1 MAKKAQ
7 NANTG
12 IVQGTFLQYPLGASE
27 IAQIQGL
34 SVAETELLDF
44 IVGTSEIGYK
54 FSLGTSKDGKEATAS
69 LTDRRE
75 GLKTYMCIL
84 SATASTPHKAL
95 VALYAKHVLFLG
107 GNWDWLVDAPVEYR

>member
-7 NANTG
+7 NTNTG
-12 IVQGTFLQYPLGASE
+12 TVQGTFLQYPLGASE

-84 SATASTPHKAL
+84 SATAPTPHKAL

-107 GNWDWLVDAPVEYR
+107 GNWEWLVDAPVEYR